1 MEKKI
6 AECERNVK
14 DHLGRKLG
22 ETTKTLKQEP
32 SERQVMEEEMCK
44 QVEELLQLQ
53 AKLREQE
60 NMVLISKASLR
71 HTRIKSVSSQRQ
83 FPEKMIPT
91 IHPSLA
97 PSIVSTTQL
106 RSSRKISPTP
116 RNAKT
121 DLNRI
126 SRNPKARKNELADK
140 MKKQHDGI

>member
-6 AECERNVK
+6 TECERNVK

-22 ETTKTLKQEP
+22 ETTDTLKQEP
-32 SERQVMEEEMCK
+32 AERQAMEEKMCK

-60 NMVLISKASLR
+60 NMVLISKASPR
-71 HTRIKSVSSQRQ
+71 HARIKSVSSQRQ
-83 FPEKMIPT
+83 FPEKMIPM

-126 SRNPKARKNELADK
+126 SRNPKARR
-140 MKKQHDGI
+140 